1 MMKTRTTCVPK
12 LELGNEKNAAR
23 KNRLGFTL
31 IEMLVVITIIAI
43 LMGLLLTA
51 VNAARETART
61 AQCMN
66 NMRELGLALL
76 ALDSKDKRF
85 FRVLDHPAG
94 YPSTNINWIISAFN
108 ELGRRDLY
116 NDWTLPTGTRTV
128 VQVSQLICPSN
139 PALNTSGGL
148 SYAVN
153 MGVYR
158 GTVASPD
165 YSGRLFRNF
174 DSSPAE
180 PELKLDSDVLAPGS
194 TVLLSE
200 RLFAGPELVQSG
212 PWNYILPKT
221 PPPPLLPMPSPG
233 DYGYV
238 DIGQPGLAP
247 LAFQWPEKGA
257 LHPTTGLPVRITD
270 GPSNTATKNVPTG
283 PNLGSYHR
291 GMINVFFFDG
301 HGKTIPETTYCWND
315 PENPLYGAP

>member
-1 MMKTRTTCVPK
+1 
-12 LELGNEKNAAR
+12 
-23 KNRLGFTL
+23 
-31 IEMLVVITIIAI
+31 

-61 AQCMN
+61 TQCMN

-76 ALDSKDKRF
+76 SLDSKNKRF

-108 ELGRRDLY
+108 EMGRRDLY
-116 NDWTLPTGTRTV
+116 NDWTLPTGTKTV

-139 PALNTSGGL
+139 PALNTIGGL

-158 GTVASPD
+158 TDSTSGNPVPV

-174 DSSPAE
+174 DSLTPE
-180 PELKLDSDVLAPGS
+180 PELNLDSDVSAPGN

-221 PPPPLLPMPSPG
+221 SPPLPLPMPSPG
-233 DYGYV
+233 DYGFV
-238 DIGQPGLAP
+238 NIDQPGLAP
-247 LAFQWPEKGA
+247 LAFQWPEKGT

-270 GPSNTATKNVPTG
+270 GPSNTAAKNVPTG

-291 GMINVFFFDG
+291 GVINVFFFGG
-301 HGKTIPETTYCWND
+301 HGKTIPETTYCWDD
-315 PENPLYGAP
+315 PENLLYGVP